1 MSAPISPRPPQAYS
15 RLCESLASRGE
26 PPAVSPALGE
36 LTRALAASR
45 PGGVFLCLDRGA
57 GEMAAWIF
65 DGMDLSGRLVVVLQ
79 SDREADAL
87 RVLLDDDM
95 RITVHVQD
103 AVTFLG
109 DVRDHRFDLITDLNP
124 AQIADS
130 RADSRAD
137 RSADLGRLALTRL
150 APGGFYLS
158 LHGAG
163 GLADILAVEGGAGP
177 GEEVSL
183 HADSFSFA
191 QLPDDL
197 AVSLMVHGPHRVQAK
212 RRGGRRSRQGVTPLF
227 SSRPPRRR

>member
-1 MSAPISPRPPQAYS
+1 MSAPISPPPPQAYS

-45 PGGVFLCLDRGA
+45 PGGVFLCLGRGA

-79 SDREADAL
+79 SDQEADAL
-87 RVLLDDDM
+87 RALLDDDM

-109 DVRDHRFDLITDLNP
+109 DVRDHRFDLITELNP
-124 AQIADS
+124 AQS
-130 RADSRAD
+130 AD

-150 APGGFYLS
+150 APGAFYLS

-163 GLADILAVEGGAGP
+163 ELADILAVEGGAGP

-183 HADSFSFA
+183 NAESFSFA

-197 AVSLMVHGPHRVQAK
+197 GVSLMVHGPHRVQAK

>member
-1 MSAPISPRPPQAYS
+1 
-15 RLCESLASRGE
+15 
-26 PPAVSPALGE
+26 
-36 LTRALAASR
+36 
-45 PGGVFLCLDRGA
+45 
-57 GEMAAWIF
+57 
-65 DGMDLSGRLVVVLQ
+65 VLQ
-79 SDREADAL
+79 SDQEADAL
-87 RVLLDDDM
+87 RALLDDDM

-124 AQIADS
+124 THIADS
-130 RADSRAD
+130 RADSRADSSAD

-150 APGGFYLS
+150 APGAFYLS

-163 GLADILAVEGGAGP
+163 ELADILAVEGAAGP

>member
-1 MSAPISPRPPQAYS
+1 
-15 RLCESLASRGE
+15 
-26 PPAVSPALGE
+26 
-36 LTRALAASR
+36 
-45 PGGVFLCLDRGA
+45 
-57 GEMAAWIF
+57 MAAWIF

-87 RVLLDDDM
+87 RTLLDDDM

-109 DVRDHRFDLITDLNP
+109 DVREHRFDLITDLNP

-137 RSADLGRLALTRL
+137 RSAVLGRLALTRL
-150 APGGFYLS
+150 APGAFYLS
-158 LHGAG
+158 LHSAG
-163 GLADILAVEGGAGP
+163 ELADILAVEGGADP
-177 GEEVSL
+177 DDAVSL
-183 HADSFSFA
+183 NADCFSFA